1 MMDICTVDRETIAS
15 LYQYQY
21 LYRSIEHQLLQP
33 YWVPLYRALYELIFL
48 LPRFTVLWDNH
59 ATYYSPR
66 LLELVSQYIALWL

>member
-33 YWVPLYRALYELIFL
+33 YWVPFYRALYELIFL
-48 LPRFTVLWDNH
+48 YRD
-59 ATYYSPR
+59 
-66 LLELVSQYIALWL
+66 LLSYGTTMLRIIYLVCLNWSLNI